1 MPTTPAPGLITWMH
15 TFSPAKMWIA
25 GLSELRK
32 PLLHLHTQFNRDIPW
47 DSIDMDFM
55 NLNQAAHGDREYGF
69 IGTRMGMARKV
80 VVGYWEDPEVRRD
93 IGRLGARRRRLRRRP
108 EPESRPLR
116 RQHAR
121 GRRHRGRQSRSAD
134 PARAGRSTATASA
147 IWSARVNGFSDAE
160 VDALMDEYAE
170 TVRLRARCPR
180 RRPGPRPGAGA
191 GADRTGPAGLSDRRR
206 LRRLHDDV

>member
-1 MPTTPAPGLITWMH
+1 MFKPVLTTPDAIRKFCREANADDTCAGLITWMH

-69 IGTRMGMARKV
+69 IGTRMGISRKV
-80 VVGYWEDPEVRRD
+80 IVGYWEDPEIRRE
-93 IGRLGARRRRLRRRP
+93 IGRLGARGRRLRRRTK
-108 EPESRPLR
+108 PESRPLR

-121 GRRHRGRQSRSAD
+121 GRRHRRRQSGGAD
-134 PARAGRSTATASA
+134 
-147 IWSARVNGFSDAE
+147 
-160 VDALMDEYAE
+160 
-170 TVRLRARCPR
+170 TVRLV
-180 RRPGPRPGAGA
+180 GQ
-191 GADRTGPAGLSDRRR
+191 R
-206 LRRLHDDV
+206 LRRRRFGRARQRLFGRRSGASC